1 MGRLNCSAC
10 ALALEPAEV
19 RTEKVI
25 MLAEAYTIF
34 GALFLGGTWVI
45 YEWGSPIAIEAG
57 DVFNRIFSAAISV
70 VICCNLFLALWSCI
84 LWITAIVYGSRGDF
98 VYNARDLIQFCNH
111 LMWMTYFSVTF
122 GCGLALYLNLR
133 SNLIDLL
140 VILIFVGIVIIRGM
154 SIMCE
159 LQLSVSPLA
168 TYHQP
173 SWIKLFTHPR
183 FILSSKTR
191 EELRGKAVVE
201 SEYIQ
206 FKANFRQIKKELDS
220 TPDSGICIL
229 LRTAA
234 KNLNRPDYDISKFE
248 TNLAEDWFNEV
259 EELKHRSVEC
269 LAKYMPMRLA
279 EEVHKLV
286 GDIEVGVSVRG
297 IS

>member
-1 MGRLNCSAC
+1 
-10 ALALEPAEV
+10 
-19 RTEKVI
+19 
-25 MLAEAYTIF
+25 
-34 GALFLGGTWVI
+34 
-45 YEWGSPIAIEAG
+45 
-57 DVFNRIFSAAISV
+57 
-70 VICCNLFLALWSCI
+70 
-84 LWITAIVYGSRGDF
+84 
-98 VYNARDLIQFCNH
+98 
-111 LMWMTYFSVTF
+111 MWMTYFSVTF

-133 SNLIDLL
+133 SNLIDLI

-173 SWIKLFTHPR
+173 SWIKFFTHPR

-191 EELRGKAVVE
+191 EELREKAVVE

-234 KNLNRPDYDISKFE
+234 KNMNRPDYDVSKFE

-269 LAKYMPMRLA
+269 LAKYMPLRLA